1 MQPPPEGYV
10 ILPTSVSHKHILQEL
25 HKWKTALPSTPN
37 QDGKFYIY
45 VTEEEWATYIGE
57 LSYSTR

>member
-10 ILPTSVSHKHILQEL
+10 ILPTSVSYKNISQEL
-25 HKWKTALPSTPN
+25 HKWKTALPSTPKP
-37 QDGKFYIY
+37 DGSFDIYI
-45 VTEEEWATYIGE
+45 TEAEWATYIRE